1 MLAQPIGFTPDGRIA
16 AAVVAS
22 GPSYPDRDRRRI
34 ALEQIEQA
42 LAAIPG
48 VTSVGAIDLLPMAGG
63 NSRTGVEI
71 EGREPVE
78 GEPPTRMHPRVVT
91 PGYFRTMDIAI
102 VKGRAF
108 TAEDDGRAEPVV
120 IVSDLAARQFW
131 PGQDPV
137 GRRVRFGGEEA
148 WRTVVGVVRD
158 VRHWGRRLAV
168 APMIYRPQAQMGSG
182 YLEFVISTPGDPALL
197 GPAIRARV
205 SAIDANVPVTR
216 VRTMDE
222 VVAESFRADRAVMVL
237 MSTFGVLA
245 LVLAVIGI
253 YGVMAQLA
261 QARVPEIGVRMT
273 LGARPADILRR
284 FLAEGLWQTLVGI
297 AIGLVAGVYLMQ
309 FATALLY
316 GVQPSDPLALAGVGL
331 VLLAAALA
339 ACFIPARRAMKV
351 DPVEALRA
359 Q

>member
-1 MLAQPIGFTPDGRIA
+1 
-16 AAVVAS
+16 
-22 GPSYPDRDRRRI
+22 
-34 ALEQIEQA
+34 
-42 LAAIPG
+42 
-48 VTSVGAIDLLPMAGG
+48 
-63 NSRTGVEI
+63 
-71 EGREPVE
+71 
-78 GEPPTRMHPRVVT
+78 
-91 PGYFRTMDIAI
+91 
-102 VKGRAF
+102 
-108 TAEDDGRAEPVV
+108 
-120 IVSDLAARQFW
+120 
-131 PGQDPV
+131 
-137 GRRVRFGGEEA
+137 
-148 WRTVVGVVRD
+148 
-158 VRHWGRRLAV
+158 
-168 APMIYRPQAQMGSG
+168 
-182 YLEFVISTPGDPALL
+182 
-197 GPAIRARV
+197 
-205 SAIDANVPVTR
+205 
-216 VRTMDE
+216 
-222 VVAESFRADRAVMVL
+222 MVL